1 MRLSLILPRLGW
13 AATLT
18 LLLTQC
24 DQGADNPDAE
34 SEGTPVPRIVQDW
47 PIFRGDPEM
56 QGISREDLAP
66 PLEVAWTFEPPV
78 EEGQRRP
85 PFKASPVIAG
95 GKVFVGGQDSKFYC
109 LDLAT
114 GESQWTFEAEG
125 PVTAPGAVVE
135 DMVFF
140 GDTYGLI
147 YGLKLDDGSEV
158 WRMEAD
164 DKVEGGIN
172 ALKVSDDQL
181 PEPEWRIFVGSHD
194 FNLYS
199 LAAKTGERRWSRETE
214 SYVMATP
221 SIEAGLPAI
230 TFGGCDGFLY
240 VVAADTG
247 RSLHQV
253 ELGQYVM
260 NSAAMRDGIAY
271 VAHYGGEV
279 VAIDVASGEFAW
291 RTETGVEYH
300 GSPAVTESLVI
311 VPGTDKRLAAF
322 DRVTGEEVWAFQGR
336 RDFEGSPVVCESAIW
351 IGGMDGRLYAVA
363 PESGEELWNYDLGAQ
378 MLASPAL
385 SAGTLVVCGEDGLVY
400 GFRREGEGSTAIPSE
415 TSNEAREAANSPPH
429 SAGEDGKGK
438 AAEEM
443 PEKDADTPES

>member
-1 MRLSLILPRLGW
+1 M
-13 AATLT
+13 A
-18 LLLTQC
+18 LLLTHC
-24 DQGADNPDAE
+24 DQGPNDASPDADE
-34 SEGTPVPRIVQDW
+34 ASIEAEASRVVQDW
-47 PIFRGDPEM
+47 PIYRGDPQM

-66 PLEVAWTFEPPV
+66 PLEVAWTFEPPAK
-78 EEGQRRP
+78 EGQRRP

-95 GKVFVGGQDSKFYC
+95 GRVLVGGQDSNFFC

-114 GESQWTFEAEG
+114 GEPIWTFAAEG

-147 YGLKLDDGSEV
+147 YGLNLEDGSEV

-221 SIEAGLPAI
+221 SIEAKLPAI

-240 VVAADTG
+240 VVAADSG
-247 RSLHQV
+247 RALHQV

-271 VAHYGGEV
+271 VAHHGGEV
-279 VAIDVASGEFAW
+279 VAIDVATGEFAW

-300 GSPAVTESLVI
+300 GSPAVTETLVI

-336 RDFEGSPVVCESAIW
+336 RDFEASPVVCESAIW
-351 IGGMDGRLYAVA
+351 IGGMDGRLYAIDPA
-363 PESGEELWNYDLGAQ
+363 SGEELWNFDLGAQ

-400 GFRREGEGSTAIPSE
+400 GFRREGEGPAVAPTKTSTEPADTAAPS
-415 TSNEAREAANSPPH
+415 RDP
-429 SAGEDGKGK
+429 GEKDAEDK
-438 AAEEM
+438 AAEET
-443 PEKDADTPES
+443 PGKDAATPES